1 MRARLH
7 RFVPLAA
14 AFVVAAFAATPARAQ
29 LADQLEFHT
38 GFSFV
43 VGSRVL
49 PPGRYLIQRV
59 WDNPFLFEVLGP
71 KTAVLQVHYADAPP
85 AVGARQDEVIFRRF
99 GKELVMSEIW
109 DADTSSG
116 VQLSV
121 RYKGEAM
128 ARNDTAPVVVVA
140 SR

>member
-7 RFVPLAA
+7 RLLPFAA
-14 AFVVAAFAATPARAQ
+14 AFALAAFAAAPAHAQ
-29 LADQLEFHT
+29 LADQLEFQT

-43 VGSRVL
+43 VGNRVM
-49 PPGRYLIQRV
+49 PAGHYTIQRV
-59 WDNPFLFEVLGP
+59 WGDPFLFEVTGP
-71 KTAVLQVHYADAPP
+71 KTAVLEVHDAGAPP
-85 AVGARQDEVIFRRF
+85 AVGARQDEVLFRRF
-99 GKELVMSEIW
+99 GKELVMSEVW

-116 VQLSV
+116 VQLAV